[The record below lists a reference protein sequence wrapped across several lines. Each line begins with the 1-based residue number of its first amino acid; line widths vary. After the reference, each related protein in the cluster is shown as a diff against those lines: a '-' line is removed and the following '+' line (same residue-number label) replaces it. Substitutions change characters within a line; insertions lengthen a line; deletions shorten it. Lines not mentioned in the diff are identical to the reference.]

1 MRGRGAFC
9 VLSTLRDAADDT
21 YRRLREVK
29 AAETKKLAREE
40 ARNILEAFIYRVRDL
55 VDESSFVEVSL
66 EAERKAIKEKTEAA
80 NEWLWDEADTAATR
94 ELRAKKTELE
104 CVRSYFTVVRGLMGW
119 SRKLVKHVSTRSA
132 EASQRPRVIDA
143 FNVVLLA
150 ADAFVSSGVTNN
162 TVAEKRNEL
171 PKYTMDELKALAKL
185 GADAKEWLV
194 ATLKAQEALAK
205 HEDPVLKVADL
216 KRRAK
221 EIDAEITKLR
231 KKKAPRKPRS
241 SASTSTSTAATAA
254 ETEVEEPTSIT
265 SSPVEEPT
273 GGGHKKDEL

>member
-104 CVRSYFTVVRGLMGW
+104 CVRCYFTVVRGLMGW

-221 EIDAEITKLR
+221 EIDAEMTKLR